1 MKILKSTFFR
11 PRKCQHG
18 NFELSP
24 DKGWEVLQTF
34 IDFES
39 GLLVVSTIKSK
50 KDRSKSSGQ
59 PEVKQ
64 YLINLQSL
72 QILSSDDYKEY
83 FDYGLKESYSPD
95 GKLRLISQRIHDKQ
109 RNNDFFAEKLYDTK
123 MGTLISSGESLAF
136 TTDRRENLLER
147 HYAALELQKE
157 SQRKEAEKLS
167 LSDLESIHKAVLK
180 KEVTIISFFDEFY
193 RYRLTNTGT
202 HFEILRNSLDGKES
216 ESIPANL
223 SSFLSLEDFW
233 KEITADPNWFRT
245 LSIDQQESLQPFV
258 LSRKVIETF
267 NSLKKEK
274 ELSYGQHEKIYGWEK
289 VFIHPDL
296 KRGEVKQF
304 CSNCTKEVR
313 YNPRYPKYICS
324 ICSSKDKYSQEGML
338 LEFYNTDLSGGLKI
352 VYKDKHGNVLGED
365 DSKAECLCLIDGTG
379 FTAQEARFGG
389 IVIQKK

>member
-11 PRKCQHG
+11 PRKCQYG

-24 DKGWEVLQTF
+24 DKGWEILQSF

-50 KDRSKSSGQ
+50 EDRLKSGVQ
-59 PEVKQ
+59 PETKQ

-72 QILSSDDYKEY
+72 QILFSDDYKEY
-83 FDYGLKESYSPD
+83 FDYGLNESYSPD

-136 TTDRRENLLER
+136 TADRRENLLKR
-147 HYAALELQKE
+147 HYATLKLKQE
-157 SQRKEAEKLS
+157 SQLNEAEKLS

-180 KEVTIISFFDEFY
+180 KDEPIISFFDEFY
-193 RYRLTNTGT
+193 CYKLIHTGT
-202 HFEILRNSLDGKES
+202 HFEILRYSLNGKDS
-216 ESIPANL
+216 ENIPAYL
-223 SSFLSLEDFW
+223 STFLSIEDFW
-233 KEITADPNWFRT
+233 KEIATDPNWFRA
-245 LSIDQQESLQPFV
+245 LSIEQQESFQPFV
-258 LSRKVIETF
+258 LSRKVLETF

-274 ELSYGQHEKIYGWEK
+274 KLSYEQLEKIYGWEK
-289 VFIHPDL
+289 VFIHQDL
-296 KRGEVKQF
+296 KPGEVKQF

-324 ICSSKDKYSQEGML
+324 ICSSKDKYSQDGML

-352 VYKDKHGNVLGED
+352 VYKDIDGNVLRED
-365 DSKAECLCLIDGTG
+365 DSKAECLCLIDGKE